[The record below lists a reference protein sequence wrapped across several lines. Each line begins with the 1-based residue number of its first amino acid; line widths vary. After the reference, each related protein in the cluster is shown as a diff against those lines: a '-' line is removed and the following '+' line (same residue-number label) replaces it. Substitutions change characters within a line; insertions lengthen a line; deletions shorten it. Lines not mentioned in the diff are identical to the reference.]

1 MYAPGSPVESD
12 SLPPEDAQ
20 DGMHGSRKDRVQLM
34 PSFVVQV
41 SGNLP
46 PHALDRAGSV
56 HRQTVLRATVRDQ
69 AALYGLLKVL
79 NDLGLDLLD
88 LCQLPGP
95 EEAEP
100 ALRSGHGAPLTIE
113 VVIRGSIGE
122 LTIAALSDHVELTHL
137 STRLVLWD
145 RVVLGEVLDWA
156 RNAGADVEYAADTPP
171 PMSSSVAPPV
181 GETPGQASKPRLGRQ

>member
-1 MYAPGSPVESD
+1 MIRCPRKTRRMGCTV
-12 SLPPEDAQ
+12 Q
-20 DGMHGSRKDRVQLM
+20 RKDRVQLM
-34 PSFVVQV
+34 TSFVVQV

-46 PHALDRAGSV
+46 PHALDRDGSV

-88 LCQLPGP
+88 LCQLPRP
-95 EEAEP
+95 DDAEP
-100 ALRSGHGAPLTIE
+100 ALRAGHGAPLTVE

-137 STRLVLWD
+137 ATRLVLGD
-145 RVVLGEVLDWA
+145 RVVLREVLDWA
-156 RNAGADVEYAADTPP
+156 RDAGADVEYAADTPP
-171 PMSSSVAPPV
+171 PISSSVAPPV
-181 GETPGQASKPRLGRQ
+181 GETGPAETWRQGTSRR